1 VATIALRDI
10 TTEEQDELRAMV
22 AAYWAELVPDAP
34 VARDPRRAAAYF
46 AEHFRFGDDTVS
58 LWWAMADAARVGFV
72 RVERWTAEDER
83 GGFIRD
89 FYVRSDARRQGVGTA
104 VVRAI
109 RAVAERDGW
118 VRIDLNVRADNPG
131 GLAFWRSQ
139 GFGLQLYQLRQ
150 YVARDA
156 R

>member
-1 VATIALRDI
+1 MTSIALRDI
-10 TTEEQDELRAMV
+10 ATEERNELRATV
-22 AAYWAELVPDAP
+22 AAYLVELVPEAP

-46 AEHFRFGDDTVS
+46 AEHFRFGDDAVA
-58 LWWAMADAARVGFV
+58 LWWAMLDATKVGFV
-72 RVERWTAEDER
+72 QVERWTTEDER
-83 GGFIRD
+83 GAFIRD
-89 FYVRSDARRQGVGTA
+89 FYVLPDARRQGVGTA

-118 VRIDLNVRADNPG
+118 LRNDLNVRADNAR

-139 GFGLQLYQLRQ
+139 GFNLQLYQLRQ
-150 YVARDA
+150 FVARDA